1 MDKDN
6 DQLTVRELREL
17 FSIHHDDH
25 RSSDLYCNLA
35 STCTHMNN
43 PLIGSKTFA
52 VNVDCI
58 CFEKGEENTIL
69 QPKISGVKVTPSVTS
84 GESS

>member
-1 MDKDN
+1 MVKDN
-6 DQLTVRELREL
+6 DQLTVRQLREL

-43 PLIGSKTFA
+43 LLIGLKR
-52 VNVDCI
+52 
-58 CFEKGEENTIL
+58 L
-69 QPKISGVKVTPSVTS
+69 QLM
-84 GESS
+84 